1 MTEGIK
7 IMEKPVISVITP
19 VFNEEECLPAF
30 YERVV
35 PIMEKIGLP
44 FEIIAV
50 DDGSRDKSLEII
62 SEHCKKDKRLKCVS
76 FSRNFGQQAAF
87 FCGLENC
94 SGDAAILIDADLQ
107 DPPEI
112 FPEMIAKWREGYDVV
127 HGVRRVRKKES
138 LFKKAS
144 SAMWI
149 NLTRKLSDLDIPK
162 NVGEFKLYGRK
173 VIDAII
179 ALPER
184 SRSLRTEVA
193 WVGFKQT
200 SVEFDRNE
208 RKASE
213 TKFTL
218 KKMIR
223 FA

>member
-94 SGDAAILIDADLQ
+94 SGDLST
-107 DPPEI
+107 PTC
-112 FPEMIAKWREGYDVV
+112 RT
-127 HGVRRVRKKES
+127 RRK
-138 LFKKAS
+138 S
-144 SAMWI
+144 S
-149 NLTRKLSDLDIPK
+149 PK
-162 NVGEFKLYGRK
+162 
-173 VIDAII
+173 
-179 ALPER
+179 
-184 SRSLRTEVA
+184 
-193 WVGFKQT
+193 
-200 SVEFDRNE
+200 
-208 RKASE
+208 
-213 TKFTL
+213 
-218 KKMIR
+218 
-223 FA
+223 